1 MLDAV
6 LPGRARPS
14 WRKGNAL
21 LTSRETLSFQP
32 PADGRSI
39 TSRRLAAAM
48 QRQVGGDASAQSR
61 RLGVARP
68 GPNATPTLLAVP
80 ANVGNSSSK
89 TVVTVQAQPWP
100 TRGCRSKSAVCCDSG
115 LRSGWARAPSFWRD
129 VRDIG
134 SGAGAELGGVLGE
147 GGVAEVVQ
155 RLDCLVPTQWVG
167 EPGGADQGGGPAS

>member
-1 MLDAV
+1 
-6 LPGRARPS
+6 
-14 WRKGNAL
+14 
-21 LTSRETLSFQP
+21 
-32 PADGRSI
+32 
-39 TSRRLAAAM
+39 M

-155 RLDCLVPTQWVG
+155 RLDCPVPTQWVG